1 MGAVKTGRASAIFAG
16 VLLVTFGTAASAA
29 EYQVAIAKMK
39 FGPLPEALHVGDVIV
54 WRNDDMFRH
63 TATARDKSFDVDLP
77 PKKSAR
83 MTIEQAGAIDYF
95 CRFHPGMVGKLEVR
109 P

>member
-54 WRNDDMFRH
+54 WRNSDIFRH
-63 TATARDKSFDVDLP
+63 TATARDASFDVDLP
-77 PKKSAR
+77 PKSEKR
-83 MTIEQAGAIDYF
+83 MTVERAGAVDFY
-95 CRFHPGMVGKLEVR
+95 CRFHPMMKGKLNVQ

>member
-1 MGAVKTGRASAIFAG
+1 MDRMKALMKVA
-16 VLLVTFGTAASAA
+16 LVALPLAALCAAASAA
-29 EYQVAIAKMK
+29 EYEIVIDKMK
-39 FGPLPEALHVGDVIV
+39 FGVAPVDLKVGDVIV

>member
-1 MGAVKTGRASAIFAG
+1 MDRMKALMKVA
-16 VLLVTFGTAASAA
+16 LVALPLAALCAAASAA
-29 EYQVAIAKMK
+29 EYEIVIDNMK
-39 FGPLPEALHVGDVIV
+39 FAAAPVDLKVGDVIV